1 LSGRLSLDKQA
12 RMGRTTIWR
21 MAGYGAL
28 LAAGT
33 LVLQGLDYLWLART
47 QSLAIYIFLI
57 AALFL
62 GIGVA
67 VGASAL
73 RRPAPLPFDGNPQAL
88 ASLGISPRELAVL
101 KELAAGHSNKEIADR
116 LHVSPHTVKSH
127 VGRLFEKLAARRR
140 TDAIQRARELG
151 IIP

>member
-1 LSGRLSLDKQA
+1 
-12 RMGRTTIWR
+12 MGRTTIWR
-21 MAGYGAL
+21 IAGYGAL
-28 LAAGT
+28 LAVGT
-33 LVLQGLDYLWLART
+33 LILQWLDYLWLART
-47 QSLAIYIFLI
+47 HSLTIYIFLI

-62 GIGVA
+62 GIGIA
-67 VGASAL
+67 VGASTL
-73 RRPAPLPFDGNPQAL
+73 RRPAPIAFDGNPQAI

-101 KELAAGHSNKEIADR
+101 RELAAGYSNKEIAAR

-127 VGRLFEKLAARRR
+127 IGHLFGKLAARRR